1 MKDVPK
7 EKSEALRAM
16 DTKDKMIAKLEAKAS
31 RIAEEHAKLVSRL
44 QEQNVE
50 ASKLSDE
57 HGQLVLQL
65 REEVAEEKKVE
76 DITKDKFVLEE
87 TITTLKLIIGM
98 CYMYASRCADKIKKI
113 ISSVGAWTK
122 NITYKDGEIIEALKR
137 LVEYMGKFG
146 EVIEAYGDYYALAS
160 VHGLLVSWRKRGAPT
175 SKPLLTLTLTLK
187 SMISNLL
194 LERPL
199 M

>member
-98 CYMYASRCADKIKKI
+98 CYMYASRCADKIRKLFLR
-113 ISSVGAWTK
+113 S
-122 NITYKDGEIIEALKR
+122 E
-137 LVEYMGKFG
+137 
-146 EVIEAYGDYYALAS
+146 
-160 VHGLLVSWRKRGAPT
+160 HGQRILHTRMAKL
-175 SKPLLTLTLTLK
+175 
-187 SMISNLL
+187 
-194 LERPL
+194 
-199 M
+199 